1 MPGKYTARP
10 VPPDASNAQD
20 ILFYLREMAHRDK
33 KSNESPATAP
43 RLDPRRL
50 T

>member
-1 MPGKYTARP
+1 MPDKYTARP

-33 KSNESPATAP
+33 VERKSRDRPKTRPQEAN
-43 RLDPRRL
+43 
-50 T
+50 